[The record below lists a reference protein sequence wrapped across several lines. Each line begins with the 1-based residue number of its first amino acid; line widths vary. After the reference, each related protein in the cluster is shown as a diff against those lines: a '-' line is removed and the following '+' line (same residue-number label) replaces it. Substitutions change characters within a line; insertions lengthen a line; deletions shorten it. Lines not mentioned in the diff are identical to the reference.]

1 MKPVDDMDLDL
12 ESLVDEAPH
21 GGTRETMHE
30 DSALPLR
37 HFSLTAHP
45 FADSVNPNFFFR
57 TEAHE
62 EAFIAMKQCIED
74 NVSLGLTTA
83 LSGTGKTL
91 LTQVLLQELDK
102 ERFQSILVLAYPGM
116 TKTGLLREILTE
128 LGAEDIPERV
138 GAHKLITTIQQH
150 IINQYL
156 AGVRLILIIDEVHF
170 LKAEALHIL
179 RTLSNIEV
187 PEQKL
192 VTVLLFGERMFLKK
206 MKHPNFRSIFSRTF
220 VRTELRPLHRS
231 EVEQYIK
238 FRLLVA
244 GGRPGIFD
252 ASSLDPLFERSL
264 GIPREVNRICHNALS
279 LAAKQGKPAVDA
291 AIMNVIPAA
300 QAIDLED

>member
-1 MKPVDDMDLDL
+1 MAQLNDSEFDL
-12 ESLVDEAPH
+12 ETLVDEAPE
-21 GGTRETMHE
+21 GPSRETIHE

-37 HFSLTAHP
+37 HFGLSAHP
-45 FADSVNPNFFFR
+45 YADSVNPSFFFR

-91 LTQVLLQELDK
+91 LTQVLLQELDQS
-102 ERFQSILVLAYPGM
+102 RFQSILVLAYPGM
-116 TKTGLLREILTE
+116 TKTGLLREILSE
-128 LGAEDIPERV
+128 LGVEDIPDRA
-138 GAHKLITTIQQH
+138 GAHKLISAIQQH

-156 AGVRLILIIDEVHF
+156 AGVRLVLIIDEVHF

-192 VTVLLFGERMFLKK
+192 VTVLLFGERSFLKK
-206 MKHPNFRSIFSRTF
+206 MKHPSFRSIFSRTF
-220 VRTELRPLHRS
+220 VRTELRPLQRG

-252 ASSLDPLFERSL
+252 ASALDPLFERSL
-264 GIPREVNRICHNALS
+264 GIPREINRICHNALA
-279 LAAKQGKPAVDA
+279 LAAKKGKRAVDA
-291 AIMNVIPAA
+291 SIMERIPAA